1 MLIKASEAI
10 AHLRLDSD
18 YPVEQVQPYIDAAVS
33 YVQAHLNRNV
43 YPDQQQLD
51 DARNAAIDAAV
62 AADTAYSETLD
73 EVGEIE
79 SAQERSLKKQA
90 ARQRLEDAK
99 REANRAIH
107 GMVVNSTIK
116 GAMLLTLGNLFENRE
131 AVVVGASAAELP
143 QGVPALLRPFR
154 LVQMP

>member
-43 YPDQQQLD
+43 YPDQSSLD
-51 DARNAAIDAAV
+51 GARSEAIEAVGVAEAAYNAAVDSA
-62 AADTAYSETLD
+62 D
-73 EVGEIE
+73 EVE
-79 SAQERSLKKQA
+79 SHQERSLKKQA

-107 GMVVNSTIK
+107 GMVINGTIK

>member
-51 DARNAAIDAAV
+51 DARGEAIEAVGIAEAAYNAAVDS
-62 AADTAYSETLD
+62 AD
-73 EVGEIE
+73 EIE
-79 SAQERSLKKQA
+79 SRQERKLKERA
-90 ARQRLEDAK
+90 AKSQLEDAL
-99 REANRAIH
+99 REANRA
-107 GMVVNSTIK
+107 
-116 GAMLLTLGNLFENRE
+116 
-131 AVVVGASAAELP
+131 
-143 QGVPALLRPFR
+143 
-154 LVQMP
+154 